1 RLMRQ
6 RILKKQLRTIN
17 FALNDGKPVDTESFV
32 PEIQEL
38 ERNIENMRERQKKL
52 MQQEEQAQQA
62 RNDLIT
68 NVSHDLRTPLTSI
81 LGYLSYIHEDRYRD
95 EIELRYYTELVY
107 G

>member
-1 RLMRQ
+1 M
-6 RILKKQLRTIN
+6 
-17 FALNDGKPVDTESFV
+17 

-107 G
+107 GKRVTCTNLLMICFLIQGSIAWITN